1 MRLDVGMF
9 TAPNHLQRCGM
20 LEAASLNAR
29 AVLAEHAST
38 ADFGLL
44 RLLQGNMR
52 IVSHGT
58 CHLRAAMVTG
68 MKVPTL

>member
-1 MRLDVGMF
+1 M
-9 TAPNHLQRCGM
+9 
-20 LEAASLNAR
+20 AR

-38 ADFGLL
+38 ADFGPL